1 MIEPMDNL
9 HTLIEKLNELLSLE
23 GVNTREEIAGFIV
36 GELIGDPDG
45 KYKDLE
51 SAHPAVA
58 RIADLASDLE
68 WSNGSAEEL
77 ERMWQEMKQAILRFP
92 NHTGQQNN

>member
-1 MIEPMDNL
+1 MDNL
-9 HTLIEKLNELLSLE
+9 HTLIEKLNEFLSLE

-51 SAHPAVA
+51 DANPE
-58 RIADLASDLE
+58 IAQIGNLASDLE

-77 ERMWQEMKQAILRFP
+77 ERMWQEMKQAILRLP
-92 NHTGQQNN
+92 NQTARQ